1 MKIRS
6 AVDAY
11 DRIQESYVVAYLDI
25 LGITER
31 IKGSVETQ
39 TDTLN
44 VLHNLYTFIYE
55 LSDSKTGIKKYADI
69 KFKVFS
75 DNIII
80 AKKLS
85 ENTVDD
91 VLTLLSCVSNF
102 LCVAVGDGVNWL
114 VRGGITLGDFF
125 IDDTIVWGPALV
137 RAYEL
142 EDKVANYP
150 RVLLDAPIINLL
162 QSKKQGLEFIC
173 IDSDGMAFLNYMTI
187 WHFSGKIVCN
197 AFKKMKAEAR
207 LPNGTYPDKVY
218 QKLYWHMQYVN
229 SELNRKNEKSDRKYR
244 LTI

>member
-1 MKIRS
+1 MPKRKLIRLMS
-6 AVDAY
+6 F
-11 DRIQESYVVAYLDI
+11 IICI
-25 LGITER
+25 L
-31 IKGSVETQ
+31 
-39 TDTLN
+39 L
-44 VLHNLYTFIYE
+44 F
-55 LSDSKTGIKKYADI
+55 TGLLILKQVSKKYADI

-91 VLTLLSCVSNF
+91 VLTILSCVSNF
-102 LCVAVGDGVNWL
+102 LCAAVGDGVNWL

-187 WHFSGKIVCN
+187 WYFSGEIVCN
-197 AFKKMKAEAR
+197 AFKNESRSKIAK
-207 LPNGTYPDKVY
+207 
-218 QKLYWHMQYVN
+218 WHI
-229 SELNRKNEKSDRKYR
+229 S
-244 LTI
+244 